1 MREQRWSRKDKVFGS
16 CQVDRGCPL
25 HLGVGASRDG
35 ATARSPLTQDSFLRR
50 TLMVPISD
58 IVKPGFTT
66 VVVGEGM
73 PKPSGGRGD
82 LVLEV
87 EVLFPMGLSET
98 QKMLLKAAFF
108 LPAGENGGATPG
120 KDFKDTL
127 SEADKKALV
136 EAGKKV
142 PLTEAEKRLETAEKQ
157 AKAVREFEKAFKDV
171 KDGWSK
177 HVPTVAAPKASS

>member
-1 MREQRWSRKDKVFGS
+1 
-16 CQVDRGCPL
+16 
-25 HLGVGASRDG
+25 
-35 ATARSPLTQDSFLRR
+35 
-50 TLMVPISD
+50 MVPISD

-120 KDFKDTL
+120 KDFKATL

-177 HVPTVAAPKASS
+177 HVPTVAAPKASSERGPFSGGGGI